1 MSFNDVFMLFQS
13 PVMSGFA
20 WFFILTTVFYIARIH
35 AHQAIYA
42 FTRVIHNAMRL
53 TAQSVRQA
61 ERRMMNRNT
70 EVLLTQGREATE
82 HIIEREFERINDTVQ
97 KDLSEYPALHRLLSE
112 KITQIN
118 EDYQES
124 TDVPPAPPGWVKAV
138 EAVAKIPGS
147 KADTMVGHVLGD
159 IHQSMIKANAR
170 ATEEYR
176 KTSHK
181 RHQLLSNMMPHW
193 RKVSRTLAQVDKN
206 INSLLLRS
214 VSIDRHMEE
223 YENIQA
229 GSERAVQHLSSS
241 SLTQFFISAF
251 VLAIAV
257 GGAMINFNLIA
268 RPMSEMVGG
277 TSQIMGFHTSE
288 IAALVIILVEIA
300 MGLFLMESLRITR
313 LFPLIGALNDKL
325 RVKMIWITFGIL
337 LTLACVESGL
347 AYMRELLMQDAAAT
361 RALLRGDGVEVIKSS
376 YLWITT
382 AAQMGMGF
390 ILPFALTFIAI
401 PLESFIHSLR
411 TVMGIVVVALLRSLN
426 WLLRLAG
433 NIARFSGAML
443 VNFYDLFIF
452 APLWIEH
459 QFRFRQKKQGSKEK
473 GEGRDNADSV
483 NSADVDDIR
492 YGSLSRS

>member
-13 PVMSGFA
+13 PVISGFA
-20 WFFILTTVFYIARIH
+20 WFFILTSVFYIARIP
-35 AHQAIYA
+35 AHKAIYS
-42 FTRVIHNAMRL
+42 FTRVIHNALRL
-53 TAQSVRQA
+53 TAQSVCQA
-61 ERRMMNRNT
+61 EKRMLERNK

-112 KITQIN
+112 EITCIN
-118 EDYQES
+118 EDYQAS
-124 TDVPPAPPGWVKAV
+124 TDVPPAPPGWVKAI

-147 KADTMVGHVLGD
+147 KGDTMVGNVLED
-159 IHQSMIKANAR
+159 IHQSMLKANTR
-170 ATEEYR
+170 VTEEYR

-181 RHQLLSNMMPHW
+181 RHQLLSGMMPHW
-193 RKVSRTLAQVDKN
+193 RRVSQTLAQVDKN

-214 VSIDRHMEE
+214 VSIDRHMDE
-223 YENIQA
+223 YEHIQA
-229 GSERAVQHLSSS
+229 GSERALQRLSSS

-251 VLAIAV
+251 VLLIAV

-277 TSQIMGFHTSE
+277 TSQLMGFQTSE

-325 RVKMIWITFGIL
+325 RIKMIWITFGIL
-337 LTLACVESGL
+337 LTLACVEAGL

-361 RALLRGDGVEVIKSS
+361 RALLREDGVEVIASS

-401 PLESFIHSLR
+401 PLESFVHSLR
-411 TVMGIVVVALLRSLN
+411 TVMGIVLVGLLRSLS
-426 WLLRLAG
+426 WLLRLTG

-443 VNFYDLFIF
+443 VSFYDLFIF

-459 QFRFRQKKQGSKEK
+459 QFRFRQKAPDNKE
-473 GEGRDNADSV
+473 ENESPD
-483 NSADVDDIR
+483 DVQ